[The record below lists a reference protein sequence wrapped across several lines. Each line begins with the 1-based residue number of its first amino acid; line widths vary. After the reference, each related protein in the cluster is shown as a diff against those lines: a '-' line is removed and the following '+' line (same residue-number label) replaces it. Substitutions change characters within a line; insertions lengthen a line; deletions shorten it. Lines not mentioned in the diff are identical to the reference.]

1 MCAERNM
8 CSKSL
13 IEARDEI
20 TEMKRKLK
28 IMSHQIDQLKEEIA
42 AKVHIYCI
50 HVIRYTLCVCVCV
63 CVCVYRSEHWSR
75 VMQT

>member
-1 MCAERNM
+1 MCADRNM

-13 IEARDEI
+13 IESRDEI

-42 AKVHIYCI
+42 AKVCI
-50 HVIRYTLCVCVCV
+50 TDTFTVTTNTLL
-63 CVCVYRSEHWSR
+63 
-75 VMQT
+75 